1 MKKTVS
7 IRSFTLFLLMIM
19 CQTSWGQELINA
31 SGSVVDNLKEPMI
44 GVSVVEKGTSNGV
57 VTDLN
62 GSFKLKAHRGAT
74 LVISYIGFATQEAKA
89 AQNME
94 IILQENSKI
103 LEDGKAT
110 LI

>member
-62 GSFKLKAHRGAT
+62 GAFKLKVEKPH
-74 LVISYIGFATQEAKA
+74 
-89 AQNME
+89 
-94 IILQENSKI
+94 
-103 LEDGKAT
+103 
-110 LI
+110 